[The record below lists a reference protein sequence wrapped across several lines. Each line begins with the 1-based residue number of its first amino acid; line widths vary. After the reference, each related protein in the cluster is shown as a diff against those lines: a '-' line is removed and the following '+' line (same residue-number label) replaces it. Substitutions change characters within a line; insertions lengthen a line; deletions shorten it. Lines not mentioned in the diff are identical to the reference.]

1 MCYKFRTYYGVSRH
15 YLTNQDPRRQRL
27 LLLRR
32 GFGGCFEN
40 CDYLCSNV
48 GDVRDALR
56 RQRHEDA
63 QDGRDDAT

>member
-27 LLLRR
+27 LLLHR

-48 GDVRDALR
+48 GDVSPRDALR
-56 RQRHEDA
+56 QG
-63 QDGRDDAT
+63 GRDDQGDVT